1 MGLFVLI
8 NIIVSASRSPPGLDW
23 ILYDCSLLEDLFEL
37 IFCVFPMVWALFSR
51 IVFGC
56 EKIHFWSSFSPSGLF
71 LEPFLALFWLFF
83 QIFWSICRSW
93 AHFGSAGGQLFHH
106 KNGLDHQRR
115 PSGISPKINSLFWSH
130 FGVSFCDFFCFL
142 SSIFK
147 HRFLLSSEADFS
159 WILASFRHHFFV
171 LFWICRHLWF

>member
-1 MGLFVLI
+1 MNSFFVFFQ
-8 NIIVSASRSPPGLDW
+8 W
-23 ILYDCSLLEDLFEL
+23 FEL
-37 IFCVFPMVWALFSR
+37 CFQASFLVAKR
-51 IVFGC
+51 
-56 EKIHFWSSFSPSGLF
+56 IHFWSSFSLSGLF
-71 LEPFLALFWLFF
+71 LEPFLAHVWLIFRSFWL
-83 QIFWSICRSW
+83 IFRSW

-115 PSGISPKINSLFWSH
+115 PSGISPKIKSLFWNH

>member
-1 MGLFVLI
+1 MNSFFVFFQ
-8 NIIVSASRSPPGLDW
+8 W
-23 ILYDCSLLEDLFEL
+23 FEL
-37 IFCVFPMVWALFSR
+37 CFQASFLVAKR
-51 IVFGC
+51 
-56 EKIHFWSSFSPSGLF
+56 IHFWSSFSVSGLF
-71 LEPFLALFWLFF
+71 LERFLIHVWFIFRLFWL
-83 QIFWSICRSW
+83 IFRSW

-115 PSGISPKINSLFWSH
+115 PSGISPKIKSLFWSH

-171 LFWICRHLWF
+171 SFWICRHL

>member
-1 MGLFVLI
+1 MFSNGLSSVFKH
-8 NIIVSASRSPPGLDW
+8 
-23 ILYDCSLLEDLFEL
+23 CFCLF
-37 IFCVFPMVWALFSR
+37 AKR
-51 IVFGC
+51 
-56 EKIHFWSSFSPSGLF
+56 IHFWSSVSLSGLF
-71 LEPFLALFWLFF
+71 LELFLAHVWL
-83 QIFWSICRSW
+83 IFLSFSLIFRSW

-115 PSGISPKINSLFWSH
+115 PSGISPKIPSLFWSH
-130 FGVSFCDFFCFL
+130 FEVRSCDFFGFL
-142 SSIFK
+142 RSVFK